1 MGYLL
6 SRNEGMAEIISQCN
20 GSSVTR
26 TKVIVSTDVKNS
38 WISYLVRLEIFRTL
52 PQVLS
57 CRDAL
62 GSRVHLPGQP
72 RYNVRSQIWVLLN
85 STFRI
90 LRSMAEG
97 VRKSLQEGGRD
108 LYGLCAGP
116 GPG

>member
-1 MGYLL
+1 MVRRLL
-6 SRNEGMAEIISQCN
+6 GFDIKGIAPDL
-20 GSSVTR
+20 GVY
-26 TKVIVSTDVKNS
+26 VA
-38 WISYLVRLEIFRTL
+38 SYYCPKPMVFT
-52 PQVLS
+52 PF
-57 CRDAL
+57 
-62 GSRVHLPGQP
+62 
-72 RYNVRSQIWVLLN
+72 LN

>member
-1 MGYLL
+1 MMHGREKSESAIVAMKSANKVGGL
-6 SRNEGMAEIISQCN
+6 AEAS
-20 GSSVTR
+20 
-26 TKVIVSTDVKNS
+26 
-38 WISYLVRLEIFRTL
+38 
-52 PQVLS
+52 
-57 CRDAL
+57 
-62 GSRVHLPGQP
+62 GSRLLRLLCRSDKWPHASHVPKRGRVPLDAQPTQAQPAGQDDMGE
-72 RYNVRSQIWVLLN
+72 NEEAVS